1 MGGVL
6 GLLHGSTSLH
16 QVQMQARVQPTPLPW
31 SNTLLSRARSLAR
44 SACKVCVPPSPPVA
58 SPPPSP
64 PSPDALGCIFTHN
77 ILSPGTKFRA
87 QILVTPWAPGQQV
100 LVDYGPSPVQIQRA
114 WGAMINPVPKSNAFI
129 MILGARG
136 DEQGGFSFN
145 GAGADSPTPNIQCVS
160 NPPPPPFPSPP
171 APPFPPPPPPV
182 PLPPPSPS
190 PPPTSIFAPK
200 VPKHL
205 ESTSSSCASVGL
217 KWDKAHIPDVTPDAP
232 KSLTR
237 EKLHD
242 VTYEV
247 TAQRADGTT
256 SQIFSKTV
264 PGTEAEVGGLLPSTK
279 YALRVRSINGA
290 GMSALSESTLVDT
303 APAMRAPDAPFELPA
318 IAPSSECTSV
328 ELALP
333 KVRGGCGGD
342 LSLQVEGSRAG
353 DTFGVFKKDLTGTS
367 VVIDGLDPYTAYRFR
382 VVAANGIGVS
392 AAGPSSVPFLSDNGR
407 EVILAAPSAEPT
419 SSASFRVW
427 WKTSTCRP
435 QLSWEL
441 LYARVEAATGQ
452 PSNEWHVLDADV
464 RGTEYEVQS
473 LRCPLGCSF
482 RLRPQHIDGL
492 DETYSKASRPV
503 ASTVLHGAPDGAV
516 RVELTMQARPAG
528 DDTPLSTL
536 VSDVARSVG
545 VDTSRFAVV
554 EARTKRCHLV
564 LDLLQAAEA
573 PAPLQLAEQLGK
585 LANTGAGGMEAGSV
599 VLVVHSDGTTETLE
613 VPGGLGAGAFAVG
626 AAVVTAL
633 IYAAL
638 RSVRPA
644 GSELPLN
651 DPSPGGRRFI
661 RSKKANNDLEED
673 DDDDDED
680 MDGGLLKRAAA

>member
-1 MGGVL
+1 ML

-16 QVQMQARVQPTPLPW
+16 QVQMQARTQPTPPLDDTP
-31 SNTLLSRARSLAR
+31 LSRDHPLACR
-44 SACKVCVPPSPPVA
+44 ACKLCLPPSPPVA

-64 PSPDALGCIFTHN
+64 PSPDALGCVFTHN
-77 ILSPGTKFRA
+77 ILSPGSKFRA
-87 QILVTPWAPGQQV
+87 QILVKPWTPGQQV

-114 WGAMINPVPKSNAFI
+114 WGAMINPVPQRNAFI
-129 MILGARG
+129 MVLGSRG

-160 NPPPPPFPSPP
+160 NPPPPPFPLPP
-171 APPFPPPPPPV
+171 APPFPPPPPPA

-217 KWDKAHIPDVTPDAP
+217 KWDKAHIPDLTPDAP

-242 VTYEV
+242 VSYEV

-303 APAMRAPDAPFELPA
+303 APAMRAPDAPFEPPGL
-318 IAPSSECTSV
+318 APSSECTTV

-333 KVRGGCGGD
+333 KLRGGCGGD

-353 DTFGVFKKDLTGTS
+353 GKFGVFKKDLTGAS
-367 VVIDGLDPYTAYRFR
+367 VVIDGLDPYAAYRFR
-382 VVAANGIGVS
+382 IVAANGIGLS
-392 AAGPSSVPFLSDNGR
+392 AEGPSSVPFLSDHGR
-407 EVILAAPSAEPT
+407 EVILAAPLVEPT

-452 PSNEWHVLDADV
+452 LANEWRVLDTDV

-492 DETYSKASRPV
+492 DETYSKASQPV

-516 RVELTMQARPAG
+516 RVELTMQARPTG
-528 DDTPLSTL
+528 DETPLSTL
-536 VSDVARSVG
+536 VGDVARSVG

-564 LDLLQAAEA
+564 LDLLQAAGA
-573 PAPLQLAEQLGK
+573 PTPLELTEQLGK
-585 LANTGAGGMEAGSV
+585 LARTGAGGMEAGSV
-599 VLVVHSDGTTETLE
+599 VLVIHSDGTTETVE
-613 VPGGLGAGAFAVG
+613 VPRGLGAGAFVMG

-633 IYAAL
+633 IWAAL
-638 RSVRPA
+638 RSVRST
-644 GSELPLN
+644 GSELPLD
-651 DPSPGGRRFI
+651 DPSPGGKRFK
-661 RSKKANNDLEED
+661 RGKKANKQGIGDDDD